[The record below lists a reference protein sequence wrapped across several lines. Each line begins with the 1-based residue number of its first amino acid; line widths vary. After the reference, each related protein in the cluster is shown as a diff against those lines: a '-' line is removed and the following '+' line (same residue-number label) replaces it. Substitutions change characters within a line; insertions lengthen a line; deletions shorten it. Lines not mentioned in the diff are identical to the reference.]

1 MAELE
6 DRNEKLEAKRREL
19 QEEIQVRIYRIC
31 RAVVE

>member
-19 QEEIQVRIYRIC
+19 QEEIQVRYL
-31 RAVVE
+31 VFVGL